1 MSRFRA
7 IVLTLCLVSFAASAQ
22 DRLEDAFEQDILVIA
37 ARDACLRFD
46 IYLALS
52 RDQQRRGLMFVRELP
67 VTSGMLFVYRGEDY
81 HSMWMKNTFIP
92 LDILFAKQDGRV
104 SSIEKDTTPQSL
116 ASISSTE
123 PVTYVLELNAGVT
136 DAMNIEPGSIL
147 IWEPALAESAA
158 D

>member
-1 MSRFRA
+1 
-7 IVLTLCLVSFAASAQ
+7 
-22 DRLEDAFEQDILVIA
+22 
-37 ARDACLRFD
+37 
-46 IYLALS
+46 
-52 RDQQRRGLMFVRELP
+52 MFVRELP

-136 DAMNIEPGSIL
+136 DAMNIEPGSVL
-147 IWEPALAESAA
+147 IWEPALAASAA

>member
-1 MSRFRA
+1 MSGLRLL
-7 IVLTLCLVSFAASAQ
+7 IVAACLAPLSVTAQ
-22 DRLEDAFEQDILVIA
+22 DELDDAFDRDVLVIA
-37 ARDACLRFD
+37 ARHACFRFD

-67 VTSGMLFVYRGEDY
+67 ITTGMLFVYPGEAY

-92 LDILFAKQDGRV
+92 LDILFAKNDGTV

-116 ASISSTE
+116 DSISSTE
-123 PVTYVLELNAGVT
+123 PVTYVLELNSGVT
-136 DAMNIEPGSIL
+136 DALLIEPGSRL
-147 IWEPALAESAA
+147 IWEPALSAME